1 MWNELLKFLVAG
13 KAAESPPVLRHQEE
27 KQTVFGSVPKPSHA
41 PYLAAVPLSRIS
53 LRITVTRLGLL
64 FTLDQPNSF
73 CLLMIFQG
81 SHSPNFSPLSHCI
94 VSVARFSCSRYSFV
108 SSLCPTRSC
117 TLRVRSTFFL
127 LAVSFC
133 PELLAIILF
142 SQSSWYAQALYLR
155 RFLAFHLRFLGPLV
169 LQPEQQLLVLF
180 LGFLCS
186 SFAR

>member
-1 MWNELLKFLVAG
+1 MWNELMKFLVAR
-13 KAAESPPVLRHQEE
+13 KAAESPLVLRHQEE

-73 CLLMIFQG
+73 CLLIILQG
-81 SHSPNFSPLSHCI
+81 SRSPNFSPVSHCM

-117 TLRVRSTFFL
+117 TLRVVPHFSSCCFL
-127 LAVSFC
+127 LSRTSGNDSLQPIFLIRSS
-133 PELLAIILF
+133 PLF
-142 SQSSWYAQALYLR
+142 MMYV
-155 RFLAFHLRFLGPLV
+155 AFHLHVLGPLV